1 MSSLIILIPVSLF
14 MGFVGL
20 CAFIWAVRTNQ
31 FEDLEGNAWRVIPF
45 EDQKTCETPPE
56 TEGLQH
62 DHLASHLE
70 DRHPARRL

>member
-1 MSSLIILIPVSLF
+1 MNSLIILIPVSLF

-45 EDQKTCETPPE
+45 AGQQKRETPPE
-56 TEGLQH
+56 TEGIQH

-70 DRHPARRL
+70 DCHPARRL

>member
-31 FEDLEGNAWRVIPF
+31 FEDLAGNAWRVIPF
-45 EDQKTCETPPE
+45 EDQKDLRNST
-56 TEGLQH
+56 
-62 DHLASHLE
+62 
-70 DRHPARRL
+70 